1 MWAIGTIFAEM
12 FNRKPLFQG
21 DSEIDQLLKIFMI
34 LSTPSENSWPGVTSL
49 PDYKVDEQMAY
60 ILDLMLSLYFQ
71 VSFPDWPENQLA
83 RYVARSCDEAGLSL
97 LQQLL
102 LYDPA
107 SRLTATAALDHSYF
121 NDLDKESLPAKPGQF
136 DIPGV

>member
-49 PDYKVDEQMAY
+49 PDYN
-60 ILDLMLSLYFQ
+60 
-71 VSFPDWPENQLA
+71 VSFPNWAENQLA
-83 RYVARSCDEAGLSL
+83 RYVARSCEDAGLSL
-97 LQQLL
+97 LHQLL

-107 SRLTATAALDHSYF
+107 RRLTATAALNHSYF
-121 NDLDKESLPAKPGQF
+121 SDLD
-136 DIPGV
+136 

>member
-1 MWAIGTIFAEM
+1 MSNW
-12 FNRKPLFQG
+12 L
-21 DSEIDQLLKIFMI
+21 
-34 LSTPSENSWPGVTSL
+34 
-49 PDYKVDEQMAY
+49 

-71 VSFPDWPENQLA
+71 VSFPNWPENQLA

-107 SRLTATAALDHSYF
+107 KRLTATAALDHSYF

>member
-49 PDYKVDEQMAY
+49 PDYNVALTNE
-60 ILDLMLSLYFQ
+60 
-71 VSFPDWPENQLA
+71 QLA
-83 RYVARSCDEAGLSL
+83 W
-97 LQQLL
+97 
-102 LYDPA
+102 
-107 SRLTATAALDHSYF
+107 T
-121 NDLDKESLPAKPGQF
+121 
-136 DIPGV
+136 